1 MMVTMTTGDSDR
13 RPDQRRKP
21 RPERLDPAGVSKGD
35 GHLRGGKVYPQ
46 LTDGSKERGQHHA
59 LTARGSKTRSAAIEA
74 MVLLPKKIFASVGR

>member
-21 RPERLDPAGVSKGD
+21 RPERLDPAGVSEGRWAPW
-35 GHLRGGKVYPQ
+35 GQGLPQ